1 MTQSTTVTGPT
12 QLASEQRLEG
22 DVFTLRCQFTRDDIA
37 ITVTNPRVRLR
48 RKDSESYVPFRAPGS
63 VPIGTDFTTWTLVP
77 PLSGNTV
84 YSVEI
89 DPTSIE
95 DGWYEVIFLGQTM
108 LGTEA
113 INLRLDGVIEITALS
128 RYDRIAHRVLNQ
140 VADTDVEDY
149 IAAAGPYLKF
159 RAQTVLSF
167 IADAIQ
173 FINVQGPRR
182 DEFTMSSL
190 PTSYEWIV
198 QQYAVA
204 MLMFAKA
211 RNFID
216 NDLQIS
222 DTHSL
227 SQQKYEKYLRMY
239 DVALKE
245 AKEGAAA
252 VKKSEA
258 GSAIAGFSRRKW
270 PIMYAWRGL
279 ATTSASYWSG
289 SYTWSY

>member
-1 MTQSTTVTGPT
+1 M
-12 QLASEQRLEG
+12 
-22 DVFTLRCQFTRDDIA
+22 
-37 ITVTNPRVRLR
+37 R
-48 RKDSESYVPFRAPGS
+48 RKDSEAYVPFRAPGS
-63 VPIGTDFTTWTLVP
+63 VPLNTDLTEWTLTL
-77 PLSGNTV
+77 PLSGSTV
-84 YSVEI
+84 YAVDI
-89 DPTSIE
+89 DPTTLE
-95 DGWYEVIFLGQTM
+95 DGWYEAIFLGSTAV
-108 LGTEA
+108 GTET

-128 RYDRIAHRVLNQ
+128 RYDRIAHRILNQ
-140 VADTDVEDY
+140 VADTDIEDY

-159 RAQTVLSF
+159 RAQTVLTF
-167 IADAIQ
+167 IADAVQ

-182 DEFTMSSL
+182 DEFTMTSL
-190 PTSYEWIV
+190 PLSYEWIV

-216 NDLQIS
+216 NDLQVS

-239 DVALKE
+239 DIALKE
-245 AKEGAAA
+245 AKEAAAA

-258 GSAIAGFSRRKW
+258 GAAIAGFNRRKW
-270 PIMYAWRGL
+270 PLMYAWRGL